1 MEIIHEEWRAVKGY
15 EDHYEVSN
23 LGRVRSL
30 PRIVVRRGKPMRC
43 AGKILECNVTST
55 SGPGYPVVRIG
66 NRTTN
71 VHRLV
76 LETFV
81 GPRPEGCEA
90 CHCNGIRT
98 DNRSV
103 NLRWDTPRSNQMD
116 RAIHGTSNR
125 GERCGTSLLSASQ
138 VLEIRESSERGCDL
152 AARFGVAQQTICA
165 IRKGRSWTHLQTEA
179 VA

>member
-1 MEIIHEEWRAVKGY
+1 VEIIHEEWRAVKGY
-15 EDHYEVSN
+15 EDHYEVSS

-90 CHCNGIRT
+90 CHCNGVRT
-98 DNRSV
+98 DNRLA
-103 NLRWDTPRSNQMD
+103 NLRWDTARENQMD
-116 RAIHGTSNR
+116 RARHGTSNR
-125 GERCGTSLLSASQ
+125 GERCGAVKLTEDQARYIMNST
-138 VLEIRESSERGCDL
+138 EPGWEL
-152 AARFGVAQQTICA
+152 ARRFAVSQQTICNL
-165 IRKGRSWTHLQTEA
+165 RKGRTWNHLREL